1 MGYVYKEKL
10 CSIVLNFWIESKG
23 DSCEV
28 KVEESIHLE
37 SPTTPTTPTTMVAE
51 EDREE
56 TEEDNDEKYVPPERP
71 QTPIPCTPLP
81 NEREPTIVIGR
92 PILFYPR
99 RTEWWF
105 LQIERLGC

>member
-37 SPTTPTTPTTMVAE
+37 SPT
-51 EDREE
+51 DREE

-105 LQIERLGC
+105 LQIERLRC